1 MVVSTILGYFGSLVG
16 SYFLKKKKTTIWLR
30 VFSSSAYSSYKICI
44 PNKKLRENDH
54 KKKN

>member
-1 MVVSTILGYFGSLVG
+1 MAQ
-16 SYFLKKKKTTIWLR
+16 R

-54 KKKN
+54 KKKNLSIDLKNFEVLLQSKISN

>member
-1 MVVSTILGYFGSLVG
+1 MVVSTVLGYFGSLVG
-16 SYFLKKKKTTIWLR
+16 SYFLKKKKL
-30 VFSSSAYSSYKICI
+30 YKICI